1 MGLKLMQAV
10 LLASAATAVELQSG
24 FTLLDR
30 HLDAPMPAA
39 GCYIDNKQGPI
50 SYKFAPG
57 NCYPSAP
64 NHGVKFVDNAAQ
76 CCTLCQALDNCTFY
90 TYDTNP
96 AKPNC
101 YGTPDK
107 SCCFLKTAAAFAGRA
122 AGSPNTVSGSPS
134 PLPAPITC
142 RNGTNCGGTNLW
154 TRWGD
159 HGEDSNPPNKTCSKI
174 WCNPSPN
181 GIPFPQSKDLVGWSF
196 KSGCNPGYGSG
207 GGDRKSASADTFY
220 PTWAADGNLYT
231 GWTDG
236 NVHDDVTGLV
246 VNAKAE
252 GSKGYGYAVRLGQA
266 TIEGDDPFELKMTGV
281 AAWPGPPGGPALSAW
296 PYGGRFPCGSLVYKG
311 TWFYGT
317 YYVPGY
323 PDGPLTGGLLGP
335 LADFRHSTDG
345 GKTWDEPRLNATSAS
360 DNLFGETGPLPGE
373 THGPK
378 RVKFGTPHWVDFGQ
392 ELEHSPDGK
401 AYIISHGA
409 TSDTSTEMWVLGDQ
423 IYMARVT
430 PTIDAINDRAQ
441 WEFYAGGHGDQA
453 KWVHGD
459 VKQAV
464 PMVEWTNH
472 TGGSTMTFFK
482 PLNKYVMTVQTASTY
497 PNMDGG
503 DFDTY
508 FLESDAITGPWSY
521 VTYMRNF
528 GPQVYFGN
536 HPSKFAAK
544 APDTAARTYD
554 AFLMYTANYD
564 PHTGGHNPPNS
575 AYHMN
580 LQQARFDLSAAF
592 AEKLAKTN

>member
-1 MGLKLMQAV
+1 MGLKMMLAV
-10 LLASAATAVELQSG
+10 LLASAASAVELQSG
-24 FTLLDR
+24 FTLTDG
-30 HLDAPMPAA
+30 HLDAPMPAAAA
-39 GCYIDNKQGPI
+39 GCYIDNKQGPV

-134 PLPAPITC
+134 PIPAPITC

-159 HGEDSNPPNKTCSKI
+159 HGEDSNPPNKTCSKT

-207 GGDRKSASADTFY
+207 GGDRKSSSADTFY

-296 PYGGRFPCGSLVYKG
+296 PYGSRFPCGSLVYKG

-317 YYVPGY
+317 YV
-323 PDGPLTGGLLGP
+323 
-335 LADFRHSTDG
+335 
-345 GKTWDEPRLNATSAS
+345 
-360 DNLFGETGPLPGE
+360 
-373 THGPK
+373 
-378 RVKFGTPHWVDFGQ
+378 
-392 ELEHSPDGK
+392 
-401 AYIISHGA
+401 
-409 TSDTSTEMWVLGDQ
+409 
-423 IYMARVT
+423 
-430 PTIDAINDRAQ
+430 
-441 WEFYAGGHGDQA
+441 
-453 KWVHGD
+453 
-459 VKQAV
+459 
-464 PMVEWTNH
+464 
-472 TGGSTMTFFK
+472 
-482 PLNKYVMTVQTASTY
+482 
-497 PNMDGG
+497 
-503 DFDTY
+503 
-508 FLESDAITGPWSY
+508 
-521 VTYMRNF
+521 
-528 GPQVYFGN
+528 
-536 HPSKFAAK
+536 
-544 APDTAARTYD
+544 
-554 AFLMYTANYD
+554 
-564 PHTGGHNPPNS
+564 
-575 AYHMN
+575 
-580 LQQARFDLSAAF
+580 
-592 AEKLAKTN
+592 